1 MRRIWDGD
9 GATLRAIRLRGLA
22 EDSAAFAT
30 TLDIAPTYGDDP
42 RAERATAASAGGE
55 RVVFVAEAN
64 GTVEAMAGAYVRED
78 ETSATSYGMWVAR
91 SCAVRASRMPSLERS
106 KRGV

>member
-42 RAERATAASAGGE
+42 WAERATTASAGGE

-78 ETSATSYGMWVAR
+78 ETSGMWVAR